1 MYYYCPHKATNA
13 TKKYTEDSQVSC
25 DYQYVMGKCY
35 ANSIPEEL
43 SKAEEHLNN
52 AMKHC
57 PKQSER
63 LGDIYYELGN
73 IKR

>member
-1 MYYYCPHKATNA
+1 M
-13 TKKYTEDSQVSC
+13 SC
-25 DYQYVMGKCY
+25 DYEYVVGKCY

-43 SKAEEHLNN
+43 GKAEQHLTN
-52 AMKHC
+52 AKDHC
-57 PKQSER
+57 KESPER